1 MKLILVRHAE
11 STWNKSNRV
20 QGIKNPKLSD
30 KGQRQAQLLAE
41 KFRGITSNG
50 MSFDAV
56 YSSPLK
62 RAYDTA
68 KILINRNENKVERLK
83 AEGVYSLPAFSL
95 QPKHLQPSISNI
107 CTIEDLQEIK
117 LGVWEGM
124 TINQVRQ
131 EYKELYAQWY
141 QKPVE
146 VKIPGAE
153 TVLEFKDRVVS
164 VFDEIRAKHPDQEV
178 LVVTHGGVISV
189 YLAYLLEMNL
199 NRLWSISLKNTAV
212 TIISFCEA
220 CLVEACL
227 VEDFPCV
234 LVFNDTCHLEA
245 EKDLV
250 TW

>member
-20 QGIKNPKLSD
+20 QGIKNPKLSN
-30 KGQRQAQLLAE
+30 KGRRQSQLLAE
-41 KFRGITSNG
+41 KFNG
-50 MSFDAV
+50 MKFDAV

-68 KILINRNENKVERLK
+68 KILVKNMSYKTYK
-83 AEGVYSLPAFSL
+83 TY
-95 QPKHLQPSISNI
+95 IS
-107 CTIEDLQEIK
+107 TVEDLQEIK

-131 EYKELYAQWY
+131 KYKELYAQWY

-153 TVLEFKDRVVS
+153 TVLEFRDRVVN
-164 VFDEIRAKHPDQEV
+164 VLDGIRAKHPDQEV
-178 LVVTHGGVISV
+178 LVVTHGGVITL
-189 YLAYLLEMNL
+189 YLAHLLEMDL
-199 NRLWSISLKNTAV
+199 NRLWSISLKNAAV
-212 TIISFCEA
+212 TIISFCEN
-220 CLVEACL
+220 
-227 VEDFPCV
+227 FPCV
-234 LVFNDTCHLEA
+234 LVFNDTCHLEFD
-245 EKDLV
+245 KNLV

>member
-30 KGQRQAQLLAE
+30 KGRRQSQLLAE
-41 KFRGITSNG
+41 KFNG
-50 MSFDAV
+50 MNFDAV
-56 YSSPLK
+56 YSSHLK

-68 KILINRNENKVERLK
+68 KI
-83 AEGVYSLPAFSL
+83 SLTGL
-95 QPKHLQPSISNI
+95 THLTIS
-107 CTIEDLQEIK
+107 TIEDLQEIK

-153 TVLEFKDRVVS
+153 TVLEFKDRVVG
-164 VFDEIRAKHPDQEV
+164 VLDGIRARHPDQEV
-178 LVVTHGGVISV
+178 LVVTHGGVITL
-189 YLAYLLEMNL
+189 YLAHLLEMDL
-199 NRLWSISLKNTAV
+199 NRLWSISLKNAAV
-212 TIISFCEA
+212 TIISFCEN
-220 CLVEACL
+220 
-227 VEDFPCV
+227 FPCV
-234 LVFNDTCHLEA
+234 LVFNDTCHLEL

>member
-11 STWNKSNRV
+11 SIWNKLNRV
-20 QGIKNPKLSD
+20 QGIRDPRLSE
-30 KGQRQAQLLAE
+30 KGRRQSQLLAN
-41 KFRGITSNG
+41 KFDG

-62 RAYDTA
+62 RAYETA
-68 KILINRNENKVERLK
+68 NIISPIRLIRPIILK
-83 AEGVYSLPAFSL
+83 
-95 QPKHLQPSISNI
+95 
-107 CTIEDLQEIK
+107 DLQEIK
-117 LGVWEGM
+117 LGVWEGK
-124 TINQVRQ
+124 TIKQVQ
-131 EYKELYAQWY
+131 EEYKELYAQWY

-164 VFDEIRAKHPDQEV
+164 VFDGIRAKHPDQEV
-178 LVVTHGGVISV
+178 LVVTHGGVIAV
-189 YLAYLLEMNL
+189 YLAHLLEMNL
-199 NRLWSISLKNTAV
+199 NRLWSISLKNASV

-220 CLVEACL
+220 CLVEN
-227 VEDFPCV
+227 FPCV
-234 LVFNDTCHLEA
+234 LLFNDTCHLES